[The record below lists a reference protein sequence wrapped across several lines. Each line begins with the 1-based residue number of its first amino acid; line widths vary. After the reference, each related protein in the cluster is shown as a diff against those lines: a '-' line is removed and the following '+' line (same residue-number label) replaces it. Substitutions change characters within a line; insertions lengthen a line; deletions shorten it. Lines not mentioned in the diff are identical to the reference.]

1 MSVAGNLVINL
12 MGNTQHLAKALS
24 KSKVMVS
31 SFSKTGVG
39 SLSRFGRV
47 GSKIFASVG
56 AAAKKMG
63 AIIRS
68 TGLLI
73 GQAFVVATGFAIAKT
88 IEYDDALRSA
98 GAKSRATEKGLHDL
112 DERAKMLGRT
122 TSFTATQVVK
132 LMEELGKGGFKVPE
146 IMDVTDDVMN
156 LARATGTDG
165 AMAAKLMA
173 TSMRVFGL
181 EASEAGR
188 VADVFTA
195 VSTRTLTSVEELAEG
210 WKFAAKP
217 AKDLGMSIEETA
229 AMMGTLA
236 QMGLKGSIAGTAIRR
251 LATISASQADKLEK
265 KFGIAFKDS
274 AGAARPLIDV
284 MADISNATSQL
295 GSADRMQEFYE
306 AFGLRGV
313 TAVGGLADNV
323 VQTDALVAALEGAGG
338 EAKRVSDE
346 MDAGI
351 GGSWRRFKSAIE
363 GIALMFGELLTPGVI
378 AAMESMKETINGWT
392 KWFKENWTSILNKAA
407 EWFLIIQLYW
417 EFAWD
422 NIGDIFKLWVTT
434 TTLGIVKFVN
444 QVVHFFLEVL
454 PYAVEYFG
462 RNSTVLLIDSF
473 IYIANG
479 FGNMIDNMKAL
490 WDALLTWIKT
500 GEFEPNLKGFGD
512 GFRRTLNDNE
522 AFEIPER
529 IKGNLE
535 KDLEGTMTNLQSSLS
550 GGLQEK
556 MGTEGA
562 ARMAELHR
570 MQAEAAAKKLD
581 DTQPVD
587 PVGKVRTASEGGG
600 GGGGTSTA
608 SVAGAQMR
616 GSAEAMMT
624 ILNSAGAQTDEMQ
637 LKIQKKL
644 LKEQTAA
651 RKIAEEQE
659 KRARRLEAERER
671 NNGMV
676 LDIVG
681 AP

>member
-12 MGNTQHLAKALS
+12 MGNTKHLVKSLSSSKA
-24 KSKVMVS
+24 MVS
-31 SFSKTGVG
+31 SFSKTGAA
-39 SLSRFGRV
+39 SLTRFGRI
-47 GSKIFASVG
+47 GSKVFGDVG
-56 AAAKKMG
+56 TAAKKMG
-63 AIIRS
+63 KMVRQAGSMIATAAV
-68 TGLLI
+68 TG
-73 GQAFVVATGFAIAKT
+73 TGMAIAKT

-98 GAKSRATEKGLHDL
+98 GAKSRATEKGLADL
-112 DERAKMLGRT
+112 DDRAKMLGRT
-122 TSFTATQVVK
+122 TSFTAVEVVT

-156 LARATGTDG
+156 LARATGTEG

-195 VSTRTLTSVEELAEG
+195 VSTRTLTTVEELAEG

-251 LATISASQADKLEK
+251 LATISASQADKMQK

-274 AGAARPLIDV
+274 AGEARPLIDV

-323 VQTDALVAALEGAGG
+323 VQTDALVAALEGVGG
-338 EAKRVSDE
+338 EAKRVSKE

-363 GIALMFGELLTPGVI
+363 GIALMFGEMLTPSVVG
-378 AAMESMKETINGWT
+378 ALESMKSKINGWT
-392 KWFKENWTSILNKAA
+392 EWLEENWTSVSNKIA
-407 EWFLIIQLYW
+407 ELWLKATTYI
-417 EFAWD
+417 EFAWNNMGTLFSIVVMSITSMAVTFANRVVYFFTVMIPAAVKWFGENLFRVMLNTISAVGQLFIDLKD
-422 NIGDIFKLWVTT
+422 NVKLIFKSIWEFITSKDDFHIDFKPLLKEIKTVAMTK
-434 TTLGIVKFVN
+434 LEIPDRVRDDVEKHLEQSLDLLVN
-444 QVVHFFLEVL
+444 ATE
-454 PYAVEYFG
+454 
-462 RNSTVLLIDSF
+462 NSL
-473 IYIANG
+473 
-479 FGNMIDNMKAL
+479 DNMMSS
-490 WDALLTWIKT
+490 
-500 GEFEPNLKGFGD
+500 
-512 GFRRTLNDNE
+512 RM
-522 AFEIPER
+522 
-529 IKGNLE
+529 E
-535 KDLEGTMTNLQSSLS
+535 K
-550 GGLQEK
+550 
-556 MGTEGA
+556 
-562 ARMAELHR
+562 LHR
-570 MQAEAAAKKLD
+570 IQAEAASRKLD
-581 DTQPVD
+581 DTQPED
-587 PVGKVRTASEGGG
+587 PVGKARTAAAVAGPAESK
-600 GGGGTSTA
+600 STGA

-624 ILNSAGAQTDEMQ
+624 ILKSPGAQNDEQ
-637 LKIQKKL
+637 RLAIQQKL

-659 KRARRLEAERER
+659 KRARRLEAERVGALGPEDYR
-671 NNGMV
+671 
-676 LDIVG
+676 LEIVG